1 MSIKKIA
8 QYWILGF
15 VLVFGLSACNLPT
28 DSAPDELPLEAQ
40 AGTLAAQTVSA
51 AQTQMPT
58 QTPTQ
63 TRLPANTP
71 TMARPTKT
79 SAPPTPTAS
88 ATSTEAPR
96 PLNPPSLKK
105 YDFFCSWN
113 GTNTELEI
121 TIHWTDQSDN
131 EMGFIVSRDGA
142 EIADL
147 LPNTVQ
153 YTDLV
158 AVNMGQQVNYA
169 LAAYNNESGKIE
181 AFTVSATCE

>member
-1 MSIKKIA
+1 MKN
-8 QYWILGF
+8 YWILGF
-15 VLVFGLSACNLPT
+15 VLVLGLSACNLPT
-28 DSAPDELPLEAQ
+28 DSASDELLLEAQ

-58 QTPTQ
+58 QT
-63 TRLPANTP
+63 RVPANTP

-79 SAPPTPTAS
+79 SAPPTAS
-88 ATSTEAPR
+88 ATSTKAPR

-131 EMGFIVSRDGA
+131 EIGFVVLRDGA
-142 EIADL
+142 EIANL
-147 LPNTVQ
+147 LPNTSQ

-158 AVNMGQQVNYA
+158 AVTMGQQVNYA
-169 LAAYNNESGKIE
+169 VAAYNNESGKTK